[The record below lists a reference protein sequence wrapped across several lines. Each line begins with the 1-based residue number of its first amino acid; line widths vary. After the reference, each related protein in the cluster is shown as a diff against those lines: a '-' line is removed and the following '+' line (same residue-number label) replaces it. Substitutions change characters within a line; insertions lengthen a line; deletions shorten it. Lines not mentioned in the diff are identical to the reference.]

1 MKLAVSNLKNLD
13 YKQFGINHGEK
24 LAIAIVGLL
33 LLLVLWST
41 KWKQPVTES
50 PDQLIAEATTAEET
64 IKKQPWPP
72 AEAAALKTGTDL
84 DGRATSYLSPLE
96 LSPWVLPV
104 PLNKSYH
111 PERALI
117 TRPKWLAVKDLIAD
131 AQAVDLEMDP
141 KIEPLKEG
149 FKKLKEKD
157 AVKQIKKSDAPKEE
171 EKPEEI
177 PDELK
182 RTNGSVADS
191 GGGFNP
197 FGRGR
202 GGRGMMMGGEGG
214 FGRGVGAGRD
224 PSVPNSGRR
233 GSRRKKNAPPDSDTA
248 TASVS
253 PPGQKKAP
261 KLVGRGYHAI
271 IVRGVFPLREQVTEL
286 VRAMGN
292 AVSRR
297 DAQDLVQMH
306 DFKLERQTAKPGPD
320 PWSGPWEPVDREAVL
335 EMFQHDI
342 FNFAAESVQFGIVDS
357 HICMPLPVRMIGEW
371 GRMASHPAVNDF
383 RLSPDEIQA
392 QLDYEH
398 KLIEKLKAEE
408 KIKIDKKDKGGFTE
422 FTQNL
427 RKARRQSQTPE
438 LENTKSIQEQIVE
451 DLMKSAKER
460 PSEAEI
466 NAKLIDYIKKQ
477 ATPQDHLLLFRYAD
491 FFVEPG
497 KIYRYRVKLVVDNPF
512 LHRHAEEVADPSLLD
527 GPYRETEY
535 SEPTRPVF
543 VPNDARFFVAHVD
556 GRPGRPS
563 LPSADVD
570 LYQWFAST
578 GTVVN
583 RALHTQIGQLVGGL
597 KTASVLRLEKNGL
610 EQEWVPFSTNDALL
624 DVATGFSLDPGLH
637 RDLLVEVTA
646 SEDKKKSPGDKER
659 RATGTMVPDELVI
672 VDDNGA
678 VQLIDALDQQ
688 PDHLQAKRRYKFQ
701 NEQWVPADTGD
712 SKDKKRLDRG
722 SKRPAP
728 RRPGKGSGKAPPG
741 GES

>member
-1 MKLAVSNLKNLD
+1 MKLAVSNLKNVD
-13 YKQFGINHGEK
+13 YKQLGINHGEK

-50 PDQLIAEATTAEET
+50 PAELIEQATTAEDK

-72 AEAAALKTGTDL
+72 AEEAALKTGTDL
-84 DGRATSYLSPLE
+84 DGKATSYLSPLE

-131 AQAVDLEMDP
+131 VQAVDLEMDP

-157 AVKQIKKSDAPKEE
+157 SVKQVKKNETPKEE
-171 EKPEEI
+171 EKPDEVPEEF
-177 PDELK
+177 K
-182 RTNGSVADS
+182 RSGATGGE

-197 FGRGR
+197 FGRGG
-202 GGRGMMMGGEGG
+202 GGRGGMMGGGGRGGG
-214 FGRGVGAGRD
+214 FGRGKSGDRD
-224 PSVPNSGRR
+224 PGVPNPGRK
-233 GSRRKKNAPPDSDTA
+233 GSRRKKGGKQQPDSETSTA
-248 TASVS
+248 GVS
-253 PPGQKKAP
+253 LPGQKKAP
-261 KLVGRGYHAI
+261 KLVGRGYHTI

-342 FNFAAESVQFGIVDS
+342 FNFAAESVEFGIVDS
-357 HICMPLPVRMIGEW
+357 HICMPLPLRMIGEW
-371 GRMASHPAVNDF
+371 GRMATHPAVKDF
-383 RLSPDEIQA
+383 VLSPDEIQA
-392 QLDYEH
+392 QLEYER
-398 KLIEKLKAEE
+398 KIIEKMKAEE
-408 KIKIDKKDKGGFTE
+408 QTIIDKKDKGGFTE
-422 FTQNL
+422 FTKNL
-427 RKARRQSQTPE
+427 RKVRRQSTE
-438 LENTKSIQEQIVE
+438 MENTKSIQEQIVD

-466 NAKLIDYIKKQ
+466 NAKLIEYIKKKG
-477 ATPQDHLLLFRYAD
+477 TPQDHLLLFRFAD

-497 KIYRYRVKLVVDNPF
+497 KVYRYRVKLIVDNPF

-527 GPYRETEY
+527 GAHRETEY

-597 KTASVLRLEKNGL
+597 KTAEVLRPEKNGV
-610 EQEWVPFSTNDALL
+610 EQEWVPFCTNDALL

-637 RDLLVEVTA
+637 RDLLVEVA
-646 SEDKKKSPGDKER
+646 AGEDKPKKPSGDKER

-678 VQLIDALDQQ
+678 VQLIDALDQT
-688 PDHLQAKRRYKFQ
+688 PDHKQAKQRYKFQ
-701 NEQWVPADTGD
+701 KEQWVPADSGD
-712 SKDKKRLDRG
+712 SKDKKRLDG
-722 SKRPAP
+722 SSKRSGPH
-728 RRPGKGSGKAPPG
+728 RSGKNKDKG
-741 GES
+741 